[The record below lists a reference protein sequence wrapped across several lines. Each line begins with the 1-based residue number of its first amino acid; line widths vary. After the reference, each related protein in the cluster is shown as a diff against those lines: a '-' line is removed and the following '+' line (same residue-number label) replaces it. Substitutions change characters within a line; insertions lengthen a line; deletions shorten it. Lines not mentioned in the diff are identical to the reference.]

1 MNYKAFIS
9 YSHAADGRLAPAV
22 QSALHRFAKPWY
34 RLRAIRVFRD
44 KTTLAATP
52 ALWPSI
58 EKALG
63 ESEFFLLLA
72 SPEAASSPWVQ
83 REIAFWIERRPED
96 RDNFLIILTDG
107 NLAWDN
113 RSGDFDWATSD
124 ALPRIAG
131 KPFVEEPMFLDL
143 RWARKEEHLSL
154 RHPEFRDAIATLAAT
169 LHNLPKD
176 QISGEEVRQYRI
188 ARRLAWCGVI
198 ALIALCVLAV
208 VLGYVANQ
216 RRIEAERQQ
225 RIAVARQLAAQ
236 GALAGAQQADLL
248 HQSVLLGLESV
259 ARLPSLETEQG
270 LRERISLLP
279 QPFLQLRAKGII
291 SNLVISPDGEQVA
304 AAAGSA
310 AYVWDTATGREIA
323 QLQHDGVVE
332 MVAFRPGGRQMAT
345 GSWDQTARIWN
356 LPDGAEIAQ
365 LKHEGQVDKIAFSP
379 DGVYF
384 ATTISIGLSSVSN
397 AAWLW
402 DADNGRSL
410 GHVSHDDKASCKFL
424 RCRVTAISFAP
435 DSKRFA
441 TASTD
446 STVRLWDTVTRREL
460 GRLAHN
466 SMVLSVAFNHS
477 GTALVTGSEDGRVRQ
492 WEVRSGKELGGLD
505 MRHTGAV
512 DAVSFSP
519 DDRFLATGSADHTAR
534 VWDAK
539 TGREVCRMA
548 HGAGIR
554 KLSFSPDG
562 KEIATVGDGQA
573 ARLWDATTGQETA
586 RAVHESSV
594 NAVAFSPNGRF
605 LASAS
610 GHVRLKGE
618 ARALV
623 DPVVSLWD
631 LDVGRTINQ
640 TIHQGSIAQIE
651 FSRDGRYLATA
662 SWDRT
667 AKVWDPVTG
676 KERLRILHD
685 DRVLA
690 VALSG
695 DGQWVATGSI
705 DGVAHLRHVADGR
718 ETTLPRA
725 AGGVGTMAFSQ
736 DSRHLAIGTMDG
748 TVRVWDIA
756 NGAELF
762 QRHTGVLVSKVSY
775 SADGRYLL
783 IVMDKLVS
791 LWSAADGREV
801 RTLAHAELVGQA
813 GWSPDGQYVATKTT
827 SGVYVWKPDDGAKL
841 ALLKHDDVVK
851 GFSWHP
857 DGRRIATWD
866 NESIRLRD
874 ARDGRPIGNYTER
887 SPFRAEF
894 TPDGQ
899 HIVII
904 GDDRTVRV
912 RELTS
917 GRETARLLHSSDPYN
932 VTVSPNGRYIA
943 TISGENVVTVWMWR
957 MADAI
962 DQACSRLTRNL
973 TFDEW
978 QRYLNDEPYRK
989 TCSALPVHFSVIE
1002 AALELARSGD
1012 HRGFTAIVQ
1021 RLEILEPGLPWSRVK
1036 AEGTRMAAIG
1046 RGERAARRG
1055 EELIRAGK
1063 ANEGLTLLKESQTS
1077 LAEAQKIGDT
1087 DEIGVELWSRV
1098 GWLGTIWGES
1108 GDFLYASDQAVARD
1122 PSWPAARDTRGVA
1135 RALSGQ
1141 LAGALEDFE
1150 AFVKTAEAGELKSRR
1165 LRWID
1170 ALKKGQNPF
1179 TREEL
1184 QALRQEG

>member
-9 YSHAADGRLAPAV
+9 YSHAADGRLAPAI

-52 ALWPSI
+52 TLWPSI

-72 SPEAASSPWVQ
+72 SPEAAASPWVQ
-83 REIAFWIERRPED
+83 REIAFWIERRPDD
-96 RDNFLIILTDG
+96 RDNFLIILTGG
-107 NLAWDN
+107 NLVWDN
-113 RSGDFDWATSD
+113 RSGDFDWGTTD

-131 KPFVEEPMFLDL
+131 KLFVEEPLFLDL
-143 RWARKEEHLSL
+143 RWARRDEHLSL

-176 QISGEEVRQYRI
+176 EISGEEVRQYRI

-198 ALIALCVLAV
+198 ALMALCVLAV
-208 VLGYVANQ
+208 GLGHVANQ
-216 RRIEAERQQ
+216 KRLEAERQQ

-236 GALAGAQQADLL
+236 GALAGTQQADLL
-248 HQSVLLGLESV
+248 QQSVLLGLESV
-259 ARLPSLETEQG
+259 GRVPLLENEQG
-270 LRERISLLP
+270 LRERIGLLP
-279 QPFLQLRAKGII
+279 QPFLQLRAKGMITD
-291 SNLVISPDGEQVA
+291 LAISPDGKQVA
-304 AAAGSA
+304 AATGHA
-310 AYVWDTATGREIA
+310 AYVWDTATGQEIA
-323 QLQHDGVVE
+323 QLQHDGIVE
-332 MVAFRPGGRQMAT
+332 AVAFRPGGRQLAT

-356 LPDGAEIAQ
+356 LPDGAEIAR
-365 LKHEGQVDKIAFSP
+365 LKHEGNVDKIAFSP
-379 DGVYF
+379 NGVYL
-384 ATTISIGLSSVSN
+384 ATTISIGSRSVSN
-397 AAWLW
+397 AVWLW
-402 DADNGRSL
+402 DAGNGHPL
-410 GHVSHDDKASCKFL
+410 GHVAHDEKTSS
-424 RCRVTAISFAP
+424 VTAISFAP
-435 DSKRFA
+435 DSGRLA

-466 SMVLSVAFNHS
+466 SMIRSVAFDHS
-477 GTALVTGSEDGRVRQ
+477 GTVLVTGSEDGRIRQ
-492 WEVRSGKELGGLD
+492 WEVRSAKELGGLD
-505 MRHTGAV
+505 MRHSRAV

-519 DDRFLATGSADHTAR
+519 DDRFLATGSEDHTAR
-534 VWDAK
+534 VWDSK
-539 TGREVCRMA
+539 TGREICRMA
-548 HGAGIR
+548 HGDGVR

-573 ARLWDATTGQETA
+573 ARVWDATTGQETA

-610 GHVRLKGE
+610 GHILLKGE
-618 ARALV
+618 TRTLV
-623 DPVVSLWD
+623 DPVVRLWD
-631 LDVGRTINQ
+631 LDVGRTISQ
-640 TIHQGSIAQIE
+640 TFHQGSIDQME
-651 FSRDGRYLATA
+651 FSRDGRYLSTA
-662 SWDRT
+662 SWDHT
-667 AKVWDPVTG
+667 ARLWDPVTG
-676 KERLRILHD
+676 KERLRVIHD

-705 DGVAHLRHVADGR
+705 DGVARLRHVADAR

-725 AGGVGTMAFSQ
+725 VGGIRTLAFSQ
-736 DSRHLAIGTMDG
+736 DSRHLAMGTMDG
-748 TVRVWDIA
+748 TVRVWDITK
-756 NGAELF
+756 GAELF
-762 QRHTGVLVSKVSY
+762 QRHTGVLVSRVSY
-775 SADGRYLL
+775 SSEGRYLL
-783 IVMDKLVS
+783 IAMDSLVS
-791 LWSAADGREV
+791 LWSAADGREE
-801 RTLAHAELVGQA
+801 RTLTHAEYVGQA
-813 GWSPDGQYVATKTT
+813 GWSPDGQSVATQTT
-827 SGVYVWKPDDGAKL
+827 DGVYVWKPDDGAQL
-841 ALLKHDDVVK
+841 ALLKHDVLVK
-851 GFSWHP
+851 GFAWHP
-857 DGRRIATWD
+857 DSLRIATWD
-866 NESIRLRD
+866 NESIRLWD
-874 ARDGRPIGNYTER
+874 ARDGRPIGNYIEQST
-887 SPFRAEF
+887 FRVEF

-904 GDDRTVRV
+904 GGDRFARV
-912 RELTS
+912 RELSS

-957 MADAI
+957 IADAI
-962 DQACSRLTRNL
+962 DQACHRLTRNL
-973 TFDEW
+973 TFHEW
-978 QRYLNDEPYRK
+978 QRYLGDEPYRK
-989 TCSALPVHFSVIE
+989 TCSVLPIHFSVIE
-1002 AALELARSGD
+1002 AAVELARSGD
-1012 HRGFTAIVQ
+1012 YRGFTAMVQ
-1021 RLEILEPGLPWSRVK
+1021 RLEILEPGLPWSLVK
-1036 AEGTRMAAIG
+1036 AEGTRMEAIG

-1063 ANEGLTLLKESQTS
+1063 TNEGLTLLKEAQSS
-1077 LAEAQKIGDT
+1077 LSEAQKLGGT
-1087 DEIGVELWSRV
+1087 NEIGVELWNRI
-1098 GWLGTIWGES
+1098 GWLGSIWGES

-1122 PSWPAARDTRGVA
+1122 PSRPETRDTRGVA

-1165 LRWID
+1165 LRWIE
-1170 ALKKGQNPF
+1170 ALRKGQNPF